1 MNPLFIPTIL
11 LVVILFFV
19 GKRFARRSK
28 SPWFPFIGIITAI
41 PAVAF
46 ATYYTKLFGEA
57 GWFYWFRSLPFSELT
72 AAGLGLF
79 TGWLEVKREQ
89 NPRLKNLSSGFFIP
103 FLMVLCVSAPY
114 LKQILL
120 RPDWNKF
127 ENRWSENVCLQS
139 SESSC
144 GPASAATLLRY
155 FGKEATELE
164 IAREA
169 FTTRRGTENWY
180 LLRAIRRHGLA
191 VNYAV
196 VEPGADH
203 VRFPAIAGVKLN
215 HADGAGHFIA
225 VLGKAGENL
234 IVGDPLTGREE
245 LTRKELDDRYAFTG
259 FYLTCNRPDNR
270 R

>member
-11 LVVILFFV
+11 LAVVLFFI
-19 GKRFARRSK
+19 GKRAARKLK
-28 SPWFPFIGIITAI
+28 SPWLPIIGIIAAI

-46 ATYYTKLFGEA
+46 AAYYAKLFGEA
-57 GWFYWFRSLPFSELT
+57 GWLYWYRSLPGSELT
-72 AAGLGLF
+72 AAGLGVF

-89 NPRLKNLSSGFFIP
+89 SPRLKNLSGGLFVP

-127 ENRWSENVCLQS
+127 ENHWSENVCLQS

-155 FGKEATELE
+155 FGKETTELE

-180 LLRAIRRHGLA
+180 LLRTIRRHGLA
-191 VNYAV
+191 ADYTITN
-196 VEPGADH
+196 PGSDS
-203 VRFPAIAGVKLN
+203 VIWPAIAGVRLN

-225 VLGKAGENL
+225 VLGRAGEHL
-234 IVGDPLTGREE
+234 VIGDPLTGREE
-245 LTRKELDDRYAFTG
+245 LTRTELANRYVFTG
-259 FYLTCNRPDNR
+259 FYLTCNQPENR